1 MRKLLT
7 SVLLVAGA
15 VSFSTYEAFLERFG
29 TSKYAH
35 LYSREAF
42 MENLRE
48 IQGHSNTHFTLG
60 VN

>member
-7 SVLLVAGA
+7 SVLIVAGVA
-15 VSFSTYEAFLERFG
+15 SLSTYESFLERFG

-35 LYSREAF
+35 LYSPEAF
-42 MENLRE
+42 FENLRD
-48 IQGHSNTHFTLG
+48 IQEHDNRHFTLG